1 MITAFRLQ
9 TGEDVFGTVKNENEW
24 LENDTVEIDKPAVIQ
39 MRVDEKTKQPMVG
52 FAPYNPFGENT
63 AVKIKSD
70 KIVMSYSPKREIENA
85 YSQTQG
91 SGLIKPTG
99 PLPNLKI

>member
-39 MRVDEKTKQPMVG
+39 ML
-52 FAPYNPFGENT
+52 
-63 AVKIKSD
+63 S
-70 KIVMSYSPKREIENA
+70 
-85 YSQTQG
+85 
-91 SGLIKPTG
+91 LIH
-99 PLPNLKI
+99 I